1 MNTIEPP
8 RDVFFCWTS
17 SFATCVEQRTAS
29 RKAIQVIEPARLMSP
44 RTLYEASTVSSTL
57 MDVETADVAIR
68 AFRSISLADATTQT
82 L

>member
-1 MNTIEPP
+1 
-8 RDVFFCWTS
+8 
-17 SFATCVEQRTAS
+17 
-29 RKAIQVIEPARLMSP
+29 VIEPARLMSP